1 LPQSFCG
8 WLINTRNLQDG
19 SDQCSRISLLTLSH
33 KEDMAVSFINK
44 ALEKAKSMH
53 QKQGEPEPLPGEGVP
68 QAPFPDLEEM
78 TGLGETPGEIHY
90 TYTRKFAVNMD
101 LLRRQRLIVNGSD
114 KSLWE
119 AYKLLRTHVLHR
131 LKRENRNMLMFTGP
145 LPNEGKSLTA
155 INLAIAI
162 SQKVGQ
168 TVLLVDGDMRNPAI
182 HRYLDL
188 PSGPGLMD
196 FLTSGYPIA
205 DSLVHPEGLTNLV
218 VLPAGNST
226 PESAELLSSPRML
239 DLVREL
245 KHFYPD
251 RYVLFDLPPLIY
263 ADPLAFAPLVDGI
276 ILVVEAGRTPREE
289 IIHTLD
295 LLKEFP
301 VLGFVLN
308 KIDNMPLS
316 YDYYPKYYADQNSQ
330 PSFNL
335 PRQK

>member
-1 LPQSFCG
+1 
-8 WLINTRNLQDG
+8 
-19 SDQCSRISLLTLSH
+19 
-33 KEDMAVSFINK
+33 M
-44 ALEKAKSMH
+44 
-53 QKQGEPEPLPGEGVP
+53 
-68 QAPFPDLEEM
+68 PFPDLEEM
-78 TGLGETPGEIHY
+78 AGFGETPGEIQY
-90 TYTRKFAVNMD
+90 TYTRKIAVDMD
-101 LLRRQRLIVNGSD
+101 FLRRQRLIVDGSD

-119 AYKLLRTHVLHR
+119 AYKLLRTHVMHR
-131 LKRENRNMLMFTGP
+131 TKRENRNALMLTGP

-168 TVLLVDGDMRNPAI
+168 TVLLVDGDLRNPSI

-188 PSGPGLMD
+188 PSGPGLTD

-218 VLPAGNST
+218 VLPAGNATIEST
-226 PESAELLSSPRML
+226 ELLSSPRML

-263 ADPLAFAPLVDGI
+263 ADSLAFAPLVDGI
-276 ILVVEAGRTPREE
+276 VLVVESGKTAKEE
-289 IIHTLD
+289 ILHAMD
-295 LLKEFP
+295 LLKEFS

-308 KIDNMPLS
+308 KIDHMPMS
-316 YDYYPKYYADQNSQ
+316 YDYYPKNYSGQDTQK
-330 PSFNL
+330 PLTL
-335 PRQK
+335 PWHK